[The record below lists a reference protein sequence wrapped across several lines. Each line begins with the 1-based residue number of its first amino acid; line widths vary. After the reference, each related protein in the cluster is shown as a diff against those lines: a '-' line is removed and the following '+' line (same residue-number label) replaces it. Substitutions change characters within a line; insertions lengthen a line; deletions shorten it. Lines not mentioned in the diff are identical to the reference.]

1 MQSPQSFCGR
11 MNTDSNYF
19 YIFAAENKDKGSM
32 KNRNRNMQWTFLTL
46 VSVILFLVACGQR
59 GRDRPIQNLDI
70 LGPICH

>member
-1 MQSPQSFCGR
+1 
-11 MNTDSNYF
+11 
-19 YIFAAENKDKGSM
+19 M
-32 KNRNRNMQWTFLTL
+32 KKTLLFIMALAGTFLSL